1 MTVFVSNAF
10 SLNMVKKTGS
20 YTLRVSDAVN
30 LGDLLKDGVVVSI
43 KNPAMVDLYNGIT
56 GSVAQPGLCDID
68 LKVGDIL
75 IVMQYNGPR
84 LERGCSKIPIDGV
97 LNFYTVELG

>member
-10 SLNMVKKTGS
+10 SLNMVKKAGS
-20 YTLRVSDAVN
+20 YTLRVSDTVN
-30 LGDLLKDGVVVSI
+30 LVDLLKDGVVVSI
-43 KNPAMVDLYNGIT
+43 KTPAMVDLYNSIT

-75 IVMQYNGPR
+75 VVMQYNGPR
-84 LERGCSKIPIDGV
+84 LERGCSKTPTDGV
-97 LNFYTVELG
+97 LNFYTVEVG